1 MQDKLLIAT
10 RVKKT
15 IEYIEKAIYNFPHT
29 EVILKNKIMSNCYD
43 LLELV
48 YKANVHKDKVY
59 MQDLIVKIRMIN
71 YFVKVSLDKKLISFK
86 KYEIIGKHLLEINKM
101 TNTWLK
107 HEKEK
112 EPLQSDN

>member
-1 MQDKLLIAT
+1 
-10 RVKKT
+10 
-15 IEYIEKAIYNFPHT
+15 
-29 EVILKNKIMSNCYD
+29 
-43 LLELV
+43 
-48 YKANVHKDKVY
+48 
-59 MQDLIVKIRMIN
+59 MIN

-112 EPLQSDN
+112 QSLPADN